1 MGVVNMRGFEDDE
14 GQLIL
19 IACVI
24 ITITIVLIMSFE
36 YSTLVTGEKSIKR
49 ENMNSV
55 YYYESIRDRYVNIYN
70 DPDYLDNLDMYES
83 EIIAL
88 AQLHGYSVDFVHNN
102 LTTTIVFV
110 DKDMRIEEELPYKG
124 VLH

>member
-1 MGVVNMRGFEDDE
+1 MGVVNMRRFEDDE

-19 IACVI
+19 IGCVI
-24 ITITIVLIMSFE
+24 ITIAIVLIISFE
-36 YSTLVTGEKSIKR
+36 YSTLATGEKSIKR

-55 YYYESIRDRYVNIYN
+55 YYYESVRDRYVNIYN
-70 DPDYLDNLDMYES
+70 NQDYEDNLDLFES

-110 DKDMRIEEELPYKG
+110 DKDMRIEEELP
-124 VLH
+124 

>member
-1 MGVVNMRGFEDDE
+1 MGVVNMRGFEDDK

-19 IACVI
+19 IGCVI
-24 ITITIVLIMSFE
+24 ITVTIVMIISFE

-55 YYYESIRDRYVNIYN
+55 YYYESVRDRYVNIYN
-70 DPDYLDNLDMYES
+70 NPDYKDNLDMFES

-110 DKDMRIEEELPYKG
+110 DKDIRIEEELPYQG

>member
-1 MGVVNMRGFEDDE
+1 VGLVNMKGFEDEE

-24 ITITIVLIMSFE
+24 ITITIVLIISFE

-55 YYYESIRDRYVNIYN
+55 YYYESVRDRYVNIYN
-70 DPDYLDNLDMYES
+70 EQDYEDNLDMFEN
-83 EIIAL
+83 EIKAL
-88 AQLHGYSVDFVHNN
+88 ALLHGYSVDFVHNN
-102 LTTTIVFV
+102 SKTTIVFV

>member
-1 MGVVNMRGFEDDE
+1 VGLVNMRGFEDEE

-24 ITITIVLIMSFE
+24 ITVTIVLIISFE

-55 YYYESIRDRYVNIYN
+55 YYYESVRDRYVNIYN
-70 DPDYLDNLDMYES
+70 NPDYLDFNNTINLDIFEN
-83 EIIAL
+83 EIKAL

-102 LTTTIVFV
+102 SKTTIVFV
-110 DKDMRIEEELPYKG
+110 DKDMRIEEELP
-124 VLH
+124 

>member
-1 MGVVNMRGFEDDE
+1 VGVVNMRGFEDDE